1 MIFGSC
7 HRKRKCKFSL
17 LFRFG
22 KKTAISL
29 VRDCQDP
36 SAFLCLYR
44 LSQKARER
52 HYTIYYTPE
61 KTHFLSH
68 YWSKKWSWNPSAF
81 TDKDCSQPLNN
92 NLNICS
98 TFSGSLFLSG
108 MDHFNLNLMEM
119 KGKKK
124 IQCFYDAFLRVLW
137 SCIPIYVPIHQAVLS
152 GL

>member
-7 HRKRKCKFSL
+7 HRKHKCKFSL

-22 KKTAISL
+22 KKTVISL
-29 VRDCQDP
+29 VRDCQEP
-36 SAFLCLYR
+36 SAFLCSYR

-68 YWSKKWSWNPSAF
+68 YWSQKWSWNPSAF
-81 TDKDCSQPLNN
+81 TDKDYSQYLNN

-98 TFSGSLFLSG
+98 IFSGSLFLTS
-108 MDHFNLNLMEM
+108 MDNFNLNLMEM
-119 KGKKK
+119 KGKNNTE
-124 IQCFYDAFLRVLW
+124 LLW
-137 SCIPIYVPIHQAVLS
+137 CLS
-152 GL
+152 